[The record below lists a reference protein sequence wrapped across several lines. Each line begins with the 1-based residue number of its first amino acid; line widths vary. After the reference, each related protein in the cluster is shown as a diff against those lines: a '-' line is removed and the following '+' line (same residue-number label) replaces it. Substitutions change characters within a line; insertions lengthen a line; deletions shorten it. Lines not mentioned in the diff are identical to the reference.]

1 MGSQPATAISSTPV
15 PGCRFTGTWRKV
27 GRSPSCDP
35 APFVPGASWLTKS
48 STALVDQVRSIDK
61 QRICRRY
68 GLVSVAELEA
78 MNKGLDLYLGLE
90 PEI

>member
-1 MGSQPATAISSTPV
+1 
-15 PGCRFTGTWRKV
+15 
-27 GRSPSCDP
+27 
-35 APFVPGASWLTKS
+35 
-48 STALVDQVRSIDK
+48 VDQVRSIDK

-78 MNKGLDLYLGLE
+78 MNKGLCLYLGLE